1 MTMGARL
8 LHKLLDGG
16 ESAPIA
22 AFVGDDITRQIVGE
36 TAAGQGPGAVVK
48 PGGPVEATTWLSRG
62 IVPKVM
68 VVDFSGRPDPLTDAA
83 ALKDAAGEGT
93 NLIALG
99 QANDIGLYRGL
110 VRLGYVDYLPK
121 PVSADVLK
129 SALAQAT
136 APARGATQAAGQAPT
151 GGRTI
156 VVLGARGGVGSSTVA
171 VNTAWII
178 AEELD
183 RRSAL
188 LDLDLQFG
196 TASLSLNL
204 APSRGLSEALLNPDR
219 IDQLFVA
226 SAMVMEGKN
235 LAVLAAED
243 SLERAS
249 EWDPLAVEALVGE
262 LKRGYDWIWVDLP
275 RSLASTHR
283 DLLASASHLV
293 LVSDLSLAGM
303 RDTLRLLAFTRQ
315 VAAEARVVLVVN
327 RTGAKLP
334 GGVTRQEFEK
344 AVEAKIDILLPDD
357 PQALGAAASVGK
369 TLPAVAAKSRLV
381 AELRALARLVIGT
394 TATKKTSPFSK
405 LFGR

>member
-1 MTMGARL
+1 MAVRL

-16 ESAPIA
+16 ESTPIA
-22 AFVGDDITRQIVGE
+22 AFVSDDITRQIVGE
-36 TAAGQGPGAVVK
+36 TAAGQGSGAVVK
-48 PGGPVEATTWLSRG
+48 PGGPMEAATWLSRG
-62 IVPKVM
+62 VVPKVM
-68 VVDFSGRPDPLTDAA
+68 VVDFAGRPDPLTDAA
-83 ALKDAAGEGT
+83 SLKDAAGEGT
-93 NLIALG
+93 QLIAIG
-99 QANDIGLYRGL
+99 QANDITLYRSL
-110 VRLGYVDYLPK
+110 LRLGYLDYLPK
-121 PVSADVLK
+121 PISPDVLK
-129 SALAQAT
+129 AALTQAA
-136 APARGATQAAGQAPT
+136 APARTAATTATQVAT

-226 SAMVMEGKN
+226 SAMVTEGKN

-243 SLERAS
+243 SLDRAS
-249 EWDPLAVEALVGE
+249 EWDPAAVEALVGE

-293 LVSDLSLAGM
+293 IVSDLSLAGM
-303 RDTLRLLAFTRQ
+303 RDTLRLLAFVRQ
-315 VAAEARVVLVVN
+315 VGPDAKVVLVVN
-327 RTGAKLP
+327 RIGAKLP

-344 AVEAKIDILLPDD
+344 AVEAKIDVLLPDD
-357 PQALGAAASVGK
+357 PQSLGAAASIGK
-369 TLPAVAAKSRLV
+369 TLPAVAPKSKLV
-381 AELRALARLVIGT
+381 GELRGLARLVIGT
-394 TATKKTSPFSK
+394 TAAKKSSAFGK

>member
-1 MTMGARL
+1 MAVRL

-16 ESAPIA
+16 ESTPIA
-22 AFVGDDITRQIVGE
+22 AFVSDDVTRQIVGE
-36 TAAGQGPGAVVK
+36 TAAGQGAGAVVK
-48 PGGPVEATTWLSRG
+48 PGGPAEASTWLSRG
-62 IVPKVM
+62 VVPKVM

-83 ALKDAAGEGT
+83 SLKDAAGEGT
-93 NLIALG
+93 QLIAIG
-99 QANDIGLYRGL
+99 QANDITLYRAL
-110 VRLGYVDYLPK
+110 LRLGYLDYLPK
-121 PVSADVLK
+121 PISPDVLK
-129 SALAQAT
+129 AALAQAT
-136 APARGATQAAGQAPT
+136 APPRTAATAATQAST

-226 SAMVMEGKN
+226 SAMVTEGKN

-249 EWDPLAVEALVGE
+249 EWDPAAVEALVGE

-303 RDTLRLLAFTRQ
+303 RDTLRLLAFVRQ
-315 VAAEARVVLVVN
+315 VTVDARIVLVVN
-327 RTGAKLP
+327 RIGAKLP

-344 AVEAKIDILLPDD
+344 AVEAKIDVLLPDD
-357 PQALGAAASVGK
+357 PQSLGAAASIGK
-369 TLPAVAAKSRLV
+369 TLPAVAPKSKLV
-381 AELRALARLVIGT
+381 AELRSLARLVIGT
-394 TATKKTSPFSK
+394 TAAKKSSAFGK

>member
-1 MTMGARL
+1 MAVRL

-16 ESAPIA
+16 ESTPIA
-22 AFVGDDITRQIVGE
+22 AFIADDITRQIVGE
-36 TAAGQGPGAVVK
+36 TAAGQGNGAIVK
-48 PGGPVEATTWLSRG
+48 PGGPTEAATWLSRG
-62 IVPKVM
+62 VVPKIM
-68 VVDFSGRPDPLTDAA
+68 VVDFSGRPDPLSDAA
-83 ALKDAAGEGT
+83 ALKDTAGEGT
-93 NLIALG
+93 QMIALG
-99 QANDIGLYRGL
+99 QANDITLYRAL
-110 VRLGYVDYLPK
+110 LRLGYVDYLPK
-121 PVSADVLK
+121 PVSADTLK
-129 SALAQAT
+129 AALNQAS
-136 APARGATQAAGQAPT
+136 APARSAAPSANQAPT

-156 VVLGARGGVGSSTVA
+156 VVLGARGGVGASTVA

-226 SAMVMEGKN
+226 SAMVTEGKN

-249 EWDPLAVEALVGE
+249 EWDPAAVEALVGE

-275 RSLASTHR
+275 RALASTHR
-283 DLLASASHLV
+283 ELLASASHLV

-303 RDTLRLLAFTRQ
+303 RDTLRLLAFARQ
-315 VAAEARVVLVVN
+315 VSADARIVLVVN

-334 GGVTRQEFEK
+334 GGVSRQEFEK

-357 PQALGAAASVGK
+357 PQSLGTAVTLGK
-369 TLPAVAAKSRLV
+369 TIPAVAAKSKLV

-394 TATKKTSPFSK
+394 TTAKKTSALGK